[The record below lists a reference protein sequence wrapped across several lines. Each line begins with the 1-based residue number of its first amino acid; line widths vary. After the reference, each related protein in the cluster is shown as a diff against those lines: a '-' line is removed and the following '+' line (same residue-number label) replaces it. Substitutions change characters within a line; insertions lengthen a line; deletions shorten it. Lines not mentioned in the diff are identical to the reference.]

1 MLLDKEK
8 IHQQIS
14 NALSSHSVLEV
25 DKVLAS
31 IEVLSSVDSTN
42 SYLQNQQIITSMGK
56 LCVAEE
62 QSLGRGRHGNEW
74 HAQANKNIILSLSW
88 GFESRSATISALGL
102 AVGLIVVERL
112 NQDYS
117 LGVGIKW
124 PNDLFLNSQKLA
136 GILVDATLSGK
147 DNFNVV
153 IGLGLNVQQENLAP
167 TDSSYD
173 WTDLY
178 SHGVIVNRNEL
189 IGNLTADLLTMLY
202 DFAERGFEPLVE
214 RWNTLSLYNRKQIK
228 LTPQLDNS
236 SSSEV
241 IQGQMLGVN
250 RSGQLLLL
258 RPDGEQQV
266 ITTSNY
272 SLSLCASD
280 E

>member
-1 MLLDKEK
+1 M
-8 IHQQIS
+8 
-14 NALSSHSVLEV
+14 
-25 DKVLAS
+25 
-31 IEVLSSVDSTN
+31 
-42 SYLQNQQIITSMGK
+42 
-56 LCVAEE
+56 
-62 QSLGRGRHGNEW
+62 
-74 HAQANKNIILSLSW
+74 
-88 GFESRSATISALGL
+88 

-153 IGLGLNVQQENLAP
+153 IGLGLNVHQENLAS

-189 IGNLTADLLTMLY
+189 IGNLAADLLTMLY

-214 RWNTLSLYNRKQIK
+214 RWNTLSLYNRKQIM

-250 RSGQLLLL
+250 QSGELLLL